1 MAPRPDSGVVWLE
14 QDHNQV
20 TNDLP
25 MDLQVQFLHYQL
37 HFLPQDSDILSPCQ
51 EEMMGMLLYAQ
62 VHKRPCLDD
71 SLATEELVG
80 HTPLFPLERF
90 VVTDPR
96 ILMTF
101 LQ

>member
-1 MAPRPDSGVVWLE
+1 MVPHLDNVVVWLG
-14 QDHNQV
+14 QGHNRV
-20 TNDLP
+20 ANDLP
-25 MDLQVQFLHYQL
+25 KDLQVQFLHSQL
-37 HFLPQDSDILSPCQ
+37 HFLLQDSDILSPSQ
-51 EEMMGMLLYAQ
+51 GEMVDMLLYAQ
-62 VHKRPCLDD
+62 VHRRPCLDD

-90 VVTDPR
+90 VPVDLQ